1 MQDNRHRAAASRAGR
16 QFRRSQR
23 VEQKVLV
30 YIHVAHLTVRNPNK
44 LNAEWLQT
52 DHHSKGKYRAR
63 RQKAKAA
70 GFDWNL

>member
-1 MQDNRHRAAASRAGR
+1 M
-16 QFRRSQR
+16 
-23 VEQKVLV
+23 
-30 YIHVAHLTVRNPNK
+30 AHLTVRNPNK